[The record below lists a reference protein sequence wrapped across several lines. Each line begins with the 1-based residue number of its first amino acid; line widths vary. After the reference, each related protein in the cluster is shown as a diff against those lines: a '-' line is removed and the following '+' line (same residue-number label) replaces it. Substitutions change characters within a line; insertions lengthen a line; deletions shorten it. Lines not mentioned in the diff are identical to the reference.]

1 MTIYTCNDDFES
13 MMTCIYDAWASRK
26 GHSNVRLMKEPIE
39 QLDLFSEYMHVDAD
53 LEKAQKVVSS
63 IQRKISYE
71 AYVYVSYA
79 ALSKEEDALDSI
91 YRFLIMGFAK
101 GNQVLSMLFYPP
113 VMRILELKR
122 NVANDANL
130 MREFA
135 RFQSLNN
142 QLYVSHIEPKNN
154 VLLFVAEHFQ
164 DRMPSEHF
172 MIVDDNRRLAAIHPK
187 NEDFYIRHLT
197 MEELE
202 QLKKTEEIKDE
213 ITDLWCT
220 FFHTIGIKER
230 ENRKCQRNLFPIW
243 RRKHAVEFMQDMKE
257 CSIN

>member
-13 MMTCIYDAWASRK
+13 MMTCIYDAWASKK
-26 GHSNVRLMKEPIE
+26 GHGNVRLMKEPIE
-39 QLDLFSEYMHVDAD
+39 QLDLFSEYIHVDAD

-63 IQRKISYE
+63 IQRKISYQ
-71 AYVYVSYA
+71 AYVDVSYA

-101 GNQVLSMLFYPP
+101 GKQVLSMLSYPP

-122 NVANDANL
+122 NVANDANFS
-130 MREFA
+130 REFA

-164 DRMPSEHF
+164 DRMPSEH
-172 MIVDDNRRLAAIHPK
+172 
-187 NEDFYIRHLT
+187 
-197 MEELE
+197 
-202 QLKKTEEIKDE
+202 
-213 ITDLWCT
+213 
-220 FFHTIGIKER
+220 
-230 ENRKCQRNLFPIW
+230 
-243 RRKHAVEFMQDMKE
+243 
-257 CSIN
+257 